1 MLRNWLP
8 AHITPRIFFV
18 FFVLFCFFV
27 HMAFALPK
35 DQTKESEPKEITRLI
50 GEM

>member
-8 AHITPRIFFV
+8 AHITPRIFFFV
-18 FFVLFCFFV
+18 FFVYFLL
-27 HMAFALPK
+27 MAFALPK

>member
-8 AHITPRIFFV
+8 AHITPRIFFL
-18 FFVLFCFFV
+18 FFLFNFLL
-27 HMAFALPK
+27 MAFALPK

>member
-8 AHITPRIFFV
+8 AHITPRIFL
-18 FFVLFCFFV
+18 FFFLL
-27 HMAFALPK
+27 MAFALPK

>member
-8 AHITPRIFFV
+8 AHITPRIFL
-18 FFVLFCFFV
+18 FFLFCFVFL